1 MDYNC
6 AKQAQNANNVYKRPE
21 DAQLQDKILRSEG
34 IGGRRP
40 QQAKCKVGTALPCLL
55 NLYRILP
62 HISVFAGFRYF
73 CL

>member
-34 IGGRRP
+34 IGGGAP
-40 QQAKCKVGTALPCLL
+40 NKQNAKWVPLCPAC
-55 NLYRILP
+55 
-62 HISVFAGFRYF
+62 
-73 CL
+73 